1 MCHAAVDVLL
11 DDNGEEF
18 DTLMVAGL
26 IGTRVSDSGDTSL
39 SESGTRDTVSPVA
52 GWWMFTKRSGL
63 SRHQE
68 EMEKTMKMLALRR
81 DVLKAKS
88 NKDLAKS
95 IMTFGATIDQ
105 SKNRALTKDSIVFLE
120 HFADTMRALS

>member
-1 MCHAAVDVLL
+1 MSDVPLGHASVDVLL

-26 IGTRVSDSGDTSL
+26 IATRVSDSGDTSL

-68 EMEKTMKMLALRR
+68 EMEKTMKMLDALRDSR
-81 DVLKAKS
+81 SQTGKS
-88 NKDLAKS
+88 SEGGFELP
-95 IMTFGATIDQ
+95 
-105 SKNRALTKDSIVFLE
+105 V
-120 HFADTMRALS
+120 